1 MNDRLG
7 GHSYYPQEKTLKT
20 GLIVAGVLA
29 GFVALWSVG
38 SYNGMVGLDENV
50 NQTYAQVQN
59 VLQRQAEL
67 IPNLV
72 ETVKGYAAHESGTF
86 QKVTE
91 ARNQI
96 AAVAKVDPRELANN
110 PDLQR
115 QVIDAQK
122 EIGQA
127 LVRLTATREAYPDLK
142 ANTQFTTLMAEL
154 AGSINR
160 VTVERRK
167 NQIAVQEYNQAVRV
181 FPRVVFASLFG
192 FKTKPYY
199 EAAASSQ
206 TAPTVKF

>member
-1 MNDRLG
+1 M
-7 GHSYYPQEKTLKT
+7 KT

-38 SYNGMVGLDENV
+38 SYNSLVGTEERV
-50 NQTYAQVQN
+50 NQSYAQVQN

-110 PDLQR
+110 PELQR

-127 LVRLTATREAYPDLK
+127 LVRLTATREAYPELK
-142 ANTQFTTLMAEL
+142 ANTQFAFLMTEM

-160 VTVERRK
+160 VSVERRK

-181 FPRVVFASLFG
+181 FPRVVFASIFG
-192 FKTKPYY
+192 FKAKPYY
-199 EAAASSQ
+199 EAAATSQ